1 MLQLKNI
8 GKEYVVGNMHVK
20 ALKDINITF
29 RKNEFVSIL
38 GPSGGGKTTLLNIIG
53 GLDHASQGD
62 LIINGKSTKKFKDRD
77 WDSYRNHSIGFVFQ
91 SYNLIPHQTVLAN
104 VELALTLSGVGAK
117 ERKKRAAA
125 ALAEVGLGDQL
136 KKKPNQLS
144 GGQMQRVAIARALV
158 NDPEILLADEPTGAL
173 DTETSIQ
180 VMDILK
186 KVAENRLVV
195 MVTHNPELAEN
206 YSTRIVR
213 IKDGAI
219 IGDSQPFDEK
229 EEITDTSKQKKTTM
243 SFWTALSLSRN
254 NLWTKKGRTILTAF
268 AGSIGIIGIAMILA
282 LSGGVNKY
290 IADLQT
296 DTMVSYPIV
305 IDSESIDLS
314 GMMEQRSSAMSEAGE
329 ETEESQL
336 DEVYA
341 YNSDMEAS
349 AEALSVTENN
359 LTAFKKYLDNP
370 DSEIQQYLGQNGV
383 VYSYNIRF
391 KVFSYDPEDV
401 LVDAD
406 FEDQTRGM
414 GAMGDMVSSG
424 NTNFEE
430 IMSGTDGELIS
441 PVVTDSYDM
450 LYGEWPQNYDEVVLV
465 LDEKNE
471 ISSKTLYR
479 LGILPKSEYDEI
491 MEEINDGEE
500 VTFENKSFSYE
511 DICNQTFYMIPSCDL
526 YVENEDGTFKYVGD
540 DELIADSLVK
550 DALELKISGIIRGK
564 DDVSYTNLDASIG
577 YTSALTDYLIDYTDK
592 SAVVKAQEDTPE
604 VDVLSGM
611 KFEPANDAE
620 KVEDAVSYLS
630 ALDNETKAAVYSFIM
645 SSSAGNVPTEE
656 TVEKESD
663 AGEEMPDV
671 SGFAGAMGAG
681 MDEAALAEQLNQY
694 LENPDK
700 DMMLQIYDSY
710 IKEGSYEQNMES
722 FGKVGHDAPSSIS
735 IYADSFE
742 AKDAISVCIENYN
755 NTVGDEDKIAYTDYV
770 GILTSSITSIVN
782 IISYVLIAFVAVSL
796 VVSCIMI
803 GIITHISVMERTKE
817 IGILRA
823 IGAAKKDI
831 SRVFNAETFII
842 GLCSGG
848 IGIGVTY
855 LLQIPVNAIIHIV
868 AETNDVNASLSVT
881 NAVILVILSVALT
894 LIAGFFPARG
904 AAKKDPVTALRSE

>member
-195 MVTHNPELAEN
+195 MVTHNPELAET

-314 GMMEQRSSAMSEAGE
+314 GMMEQRSAAMSGAGE

-336 DEVYA
+336 NEVYA
-341 YNSDMEAS
+341 DNSDMEAS

-383 VYSYNIRF
+383 VYSYNVRF

-406 FEDQTRGM
+406 FEDQMSGM
-414 GAMGDMVSSG
+414 GAMGGMISSG
-424 NTNFEE
+424 NSNFEE

-450 LYGEWPQNYDEVVLV
+450 LYGEWPQSYDEVVLV

-471 ISSKTLYR
+471 ISSKTLYQ
-479 LGILPKSEYDEI
+479 LGILPKSEYDDI

-540 DELIADSLVK
+540 DELMEESLVK
-550 DALELKISGIIRGK
+550 DALELKISGVIRGK
-564 DDVSYTNLDASIG
+564 DDVSYTNLDAPVG

-592 SAVVKAQEDTPE
+592 SPVVKAQEDTPE
-604 VDVLSGM
+604 TDVLTGM
-611 KFEPANDAE
+611 KFEPANDTE

-645 SSSAGNVPTEE
+645 GSAAGNVPTEE
-656 TVEKESD
+656 T
-663 AGEEMPDV
+663 EETMETEDV

-722 FGKVGHDAPSSIS
+722 FGKVSHDAPSSIS

-742 AKDAISVCIENYN
+742 DKDAISVCIENYN
-755 NTVGDEDKIAYTDYV
+755 STVGDEDKIAYTDYV
-770 GILTSSITSIVN
+770 GLLTSSITSIVN

-855 LLQIPVNAIIHIV
+855 LLQIPVNAVIHIV

>member
-195 MVTHNPELAEN
+195 MVTHNPELAET

-314 GMMEQRSSAMSEAGE
+314 GMMEQRSVAMSGAGE

-336 DEVYA
+336 NEVYA
-341 YNSDMEAS
+341 DNSDMEAS

-383 VYSYNIRF
+383 VYSYNVRF

-406 FEDQTRGM
+406 FEDQMSGM
-414 GAMGDMVSSG
+414 GAMGGMISSG
-424 NTNFEE
+424 NSNFEE
-430 IMSGTDGELIS
+430 IISGTDGELIS

-450 LYGEWPQNYDEVVLV
+450 LYGEWPQSYDEVVLV

-471 ISSKTLYR
+471 ISSKTLYQ
-479 LGILPKSEYDEI
+479 LGILPKSEYDDI

-540 DELIADSLVK
+540 DELMEESLVK
-550 DALELKISGIIRGK
+550 DALELKISGVIRGK
-564 DDVSYTNLDASIG
+564 DDVSYTNLDAPVG

-592 SAVVKAQEDTPE
+592 SPVVKAQEDTPE
-604 VDVLSGM
+604 TDVLTGM
-611 KFEPANDAE
+611 KFEPANDTE

-645 SSSAGNVPTEE
+645 GSAAGNVPTEE
-656 TVEKESD
+656 T
-663 AGEEMPDV
+663 EETMETEDV

-722 FGKVGHDAPSSIS
+722 FGKVSHDAPSSIS

-742 AKDAISVCIENYN
+742 DKDAISVCIENYN
-755 NTVGDEDKIAYTDYV
+755 STVGDEDKIAYTDYV
-770 GILTSSITSIVN
+770 GLLTSSITSIVN

-855 LLQIPVNAIIHIV
+855 LLQIPVNAVIHIV

>member
-195 MVTHNPELAEN
+195 MVTHNPELAET

-314 GMMEQRSSAMSEAGE
+314 GMMEQRSVAMSGAGE

-336 DEVYA
+336 NEVYA
-341 YNSDMEAS
+341 DNSDMEAS

-383 VYSYNIRF
+383 VYSYNVRF

-406 FEDQTRGM
+406 FEDQMSGM
-414 GAMGDMVSSG
+414 GAMGGMISSG
-424 NTNFEE
+424 NSNFEE

-450 LYGEWPQNYDEVVLV
+450 LYGEWPQSYDEVVLV

-471 ISSKTLYR
+471 ISSKTLYQ
-479 LGILPKSEYDEI
+479 LGILPKSEYDDI

-540 DELIADSLVK
+540 DELMEESLVK
-550 DALELKISGIIRGK
+550 DALELKISGVIRGK
-564 DDVSYTNLDASIG
+564 DDVSYTNLDAPVG

-592 SAVVKAQEDTPE
+592 SPVVKAQEDTPE
-604 VDVLSGM
+604 TDVLTGM
-611 KFEPANDAE
+611 KFEPANDTE

-645 SSSAGNVPTEE
+645 GSAAGNVPTEE
-656 TVEKESD
+656 T
-663 AGEEMPDV
+663 EETMETEDV

-722 FGKVGHDAPSSIS
+722 FGKVSHDAPSSIS

-742 AKDAISVCIENYN
+742 DKDAISVCIENYN
-755 NTVGDEDKIAYTDYV
+755 STVGDEDKIAYTDYV
-770 GILTSSITSIVN
+770 GLLTSSITSIVN

-855 LLQIPVNAIIHIV
+855 LLQIPVNAVIHIV

>member
-195 MVTHNPELAEN
+195 MVTHNPELAET

-314 GMMEQRSSAMSEAGE
+314 GMMEQRSAAMSGAGE

-336 DEVYA
+336 NEVYA
-341 YNSDMEAS
+341 DNSDMEAS

-383 VYSYNIRF
+383 VYSYNVRF

-406 FEDQTRGM
+406 FEDQMSGM
-414 GAMGDMVSSG
+414 GAMGGMISSG
-424 NTNFEE
+424 NSNFEE
-430 IMSGTDGELIS
+430 IISGTDGELIS

-450 LYGEWPQNYDEVVLV
+450 LYGEWPQSYDEVVLV

-471 ISSKTLYR
+471 ISSKTLYQ
-479 LGILPKSEYDEI
+479 LGILPKSEYDDI

-540 DELIADSLVK
+540 DELMEESLVK
-550 DALELKISGIIRGK
+550 DALELKISGVIRGK
-564 DDVSYTNLDASIG
+564 DDVSYTNLDAPVG

-592 SAVVKAQEDTPE
+592 SPVVKAQEDTPE
-604 VDVLSGM
+604 TDVLTGM
-611 KFEPANDAE
+611 KFEPANDTE

-645 SSSAGNVPTEE
+645 GSAAGNVPTEE
-656 TVEKESD
+656 T
-663 AGEEMPDV
+663 EETMETEDV

-722 FGKVGHDAPSSIS
+722 FGKVSHDAPSSIS

-742 AKDAISVCIENYN
+742 DKDAISVCIENYN
-755 NTVGDEDKIAYTDYV
+755 STVGDEDKIAYTDYV
-770 GILTSSITSIVN
+770 GLLTSSITSIVN

-855 LLQIPVNAIIHIV
+855 LLQIPVNAVIHIV